1 MTLRA
6 EIRKTPL
13 LVGVRHI
20 LDVEDQDWLL
30 REDVHRGLRVLE
42 EEDKVFDCLVR
53 PPTLKHVA
61 TIGEN
66 IMHLILWGRAYYAD
80 SMAHCADIMK
90 SGRAYSQLNLNLFT
104 RNFCLDFSLLDLD
117 ILQNVKNRLGFSLV
131 DAKYVLQYI
140 DLSNGSLAFPKRI
153 SAPCSTLLMSIV

>member
-1 MTLRA
+1 MRA
-6 EIRKTPL
+6 QIRNIPL

-66 IMHLILWGRAYYAD
+66 RMTIYYSITENIAIFFP
-80 SMAHCADIMK
+80 M
-90 SGRAYSQLNLNLFT
+90 
-104 RNFCLDFSLLDLD
+104 
-117 ILQNVKNRLGFSLV
+117 
-131 DAKYVLQYI
+131 DAKENNVCVDY
-140 DLSNGSLAFPKRI
+140 RI
-153 SAPCSTLLMSIV
+153 NK

>member
-1 MTLRA
+1 MRA
-6 EIRKTPL
+6 QIRNVPL

-66 IMHLILWGRAYYAD
+66 RMHICIFRY
-80 SMAHCADIMK
+80 
-90 SGRAYSQLNLNLFT
+90 
-104 RNFCLDFSLLDLD
+104 
-117 ILQNVKNRLGFSLV
+117 
-131 DAKYVLQYI
+131 
-140 DLSNGSLAFPKRI
+140 
-153 SAPCSTLLMSIV
+153 

>member
-1 MTLRA
+1 MTLRTQ
-6 EIRKTPL
+6 IRKAPLL

-30 REDVHRGLRVLE
+30 REDVHRGLQVLE
-42 EEDKVFDCLVR
+42 EEDKLFDCLVR

-80 SMAHCADIMK
+80 SMAHCEMWECGI
-90 SGRAYSQLNLNLFT
+90 
-104 RNFCLDFSLLDLD
+104 
-117 ILQNVKNRLGFSLV
+117 
-131 DAKYVLQYI
+131 
-140 DLSNGSLAFPKRI
+140 
-153 SAPCSTLLMSIV
+153 

>member
-1 MTLRA
+1 MTLRTQ
-6 EIRKTPL
+6 IRKAPLL

-42 EEDKVFDCLVR
+42 EVDKLFDCLVR

-66 IMHLILWGRAYYAD
+66 IMHLIPGTF
-80 SMAHCADIMK
+80 I
-90 SGRAYSQLNLNLFT
+90 
-104 RNFCLDFSLLDLD
+104 FCRF
-117 ILQNVKNRLGFSLV
+117 
-131 DAKYVLQYI
+131 Y
-140 DLSNGSLAFPKRI
+140 GSL
-153 SAPCSTLLMSIV
+153 

>member
-66 IMHLILWGRAYYAD
+66 IMHLILQGHAYYAD

-90 SGRAYSQLNLNLFT
+90 SGLAYSQRNLNLYT
-104 RNFCLDFSLLDLD
+104 KNFCLDFSLLD
-117 ILQNVKNRLGFSLV
+117 
-131 DAKYVLQYI
+131 
-140 DLSNGSLAFPKRI
+140 
-153 SAPCSTLLMSIV
+153 

>member
-1 MTLRA
+1 M
-6 EIRKTPL
+6 
-13 LVGVRHI
+13 GVRHI

-66 IMHLILWGRAYYAD
+66 RMHMYY
-80 SMAHCADIMK
+80 SREVVQVSFFSFPMA
-90 SGRAYSQLNLNLFT
+90 NEN
-104 RNFCLDFSLLDLD
+104 
-117 ILQNVKNRLGFSLV
+117 
-131 DAKYVLQYI
+131 KY
-140 DLSNGSLAFPKRI
+140 LSSFEINKCVFFR
-153 SAPCSTLLMSIV
+153 